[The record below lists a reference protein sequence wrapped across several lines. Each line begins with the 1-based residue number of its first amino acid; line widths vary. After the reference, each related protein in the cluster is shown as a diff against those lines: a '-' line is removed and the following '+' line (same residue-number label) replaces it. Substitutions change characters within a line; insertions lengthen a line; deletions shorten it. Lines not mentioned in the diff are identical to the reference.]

1 MAATRRRQRP
11 APRLH
16 RRPYSSPVCLAH
28 EMPQGTHKSRK
39 PASKAAPIRVKRV
52 YDPPARGDGFRVLVD
67 RLWPRGLKKAA
78 VPLDAWAKEI
88 APSGE
93 LRKWFG
99 HDRQKWQE
107 FRARYKAE
115 LRDHEPELE
124 GLRHRA
130 TQRPVTLLFATKD
143 PEHNHAIVLKEVLDP
158 G

>member
-1 MAATRRRQRP
+1 
-11 APRLH
+11 
-16 RRPYSSPVCLAH
+16 
-28 EMPQGTHKSRK
+28 MPQESHKSRK
-39 PASKAAPIRVKRV
+39 SAAGARTIRIKRV

-67 RLWPRGLKKAA
+67 RLWPRGLKKDAA
-78 VPLDAWAKEI
+78 PLDAWAKEI

-99 HDRQKWQE
+99 HDPQRWKE

-130 TQRPVTLLFATKD
+130 TQRPVTLLCAAQD
-143 PEHNHAIVLKEVLDP
+143 PEHNHAIVLKEVLDRAE
-158 G
+158 

>member
-1 MAATRRRQRP
+1 MAAVRRRQRP
-11 APRLH
+11 AHRLF
-16 RRPYSSPVCLAH
+16 RRPYQSPVCLAH
-28 EMPQGTHKSRK
+28 ELPEGHEATGART
-39 PASKAAPIRVKRV
+39 IRIKRV

-78 VPLDAWAKEI
+78 VPLDAWAREI

-99 HDRQKWQE
+99 HDPTRWQE
-107 FRARYKAE
+107 FRTRYMAE
-115 LRDHEPELE
+115 LRDHESQLE

-130 TQRPVTLLFATKD
+130 TKRPVTLLFAAKD
-143 PEHNHAIVLKEVLDP
+143 PEHNHAIVLKEVLDN